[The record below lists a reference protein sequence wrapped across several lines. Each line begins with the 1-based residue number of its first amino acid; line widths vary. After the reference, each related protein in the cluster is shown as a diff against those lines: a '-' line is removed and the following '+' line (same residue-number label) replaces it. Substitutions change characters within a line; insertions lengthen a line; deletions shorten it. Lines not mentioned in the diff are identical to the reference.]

1 MEEQETILLIEDNAD
16 LAQLVQLL
24 LRRAG
29 YRVLIAGNGQDG
41 LEQAAEDAPDLILL
55 DVLMPDLD
63 GWQVYEKLQHVTD
76 APIIFLTALG
86 DEHNLTYGLGL
97 GADDYITKPFGYKE
111 LVTRVKAALARAR
124 RRRGEQSIFRAG
136 ELTINHDTREVRM
149 GERLVSLTP
158 TEYKLLLALVQN
170 AGRTVSHDV
179 LLRRVWGT
187 EHANRRDYLKLY
199 IWYLRQKL
207 EADPH
212 HPEYIVSE
220 RGKGYRL
227 VIPGGTGEEM
237 EEMEVMEP

>member
-41 LEQAAEDAPDLILL
+41 LEQAAEESPDLILL

-63 GWQVYEKLQHVTD
+63 GWQVYEKLQHITD

-124 RRRGEQSIFRAG
+124 RRRGEQAVFRAG
-136 ELTINHDTREVRM
+136 RLTINHDTREVRVDD
-149 GERLVSLTP
+149 RLVSLTP

-227 VIPGGTGEEM
+227 VTPGSSGG
-237 EEMEVMEP
+237 MEVMES

>member
-1 MEEQETILLIEDNAD
+1 MMHEEETILLIEDNAD
-16 LAQLVQLL
+16 LAQLVQFL

-41 LEQAAEDAPDLILL
+41 IEMAGETSPDLILL

-63 GWQVYEKLQHVTD
+63 GWQVYERLQHVTD

-124 RRRGEQSIFRAG
+124 RTRGEQAVFRAG
-136 ELTINHDTREVRM
+136 KLTLNHDTREVRL
-149 GERLVSLTP
+149 EDRLVSLTP

-170 AGRTVSHDV
+170 AGRTVEHDV
-179 LLRRVWGT
+179 LLRRVWGS

-207 EADPH
+207 EKDPR
-212 HPEYIVSE
+212 HPQYIVSE

-227 VIPGGTGEEM
+227 VVPEDEDKHG
-237 EEMEVMEP
+237 MEVLDS

>member
-41 LEQAAEDAPDLILL
+41 LEQAAEESPDLILL

-63 GWQVYEKLQHVTD
+63 GWQVYEKLQHITD

-124 RRRGEQSIFRAG
+124 RRRGEQAVFHAG
-136 ELTINHDTREVRM
+136 RLTINHDTREVRVDD
-149 GERLVSLTP
+149 RLVSLTP

-212 HPEYIVSE
+212 HPEYIISE

-227 VIPGGTGEEM
+227 VTPGSSGGT
-237 EEMEVMEP
+237 EVMEP